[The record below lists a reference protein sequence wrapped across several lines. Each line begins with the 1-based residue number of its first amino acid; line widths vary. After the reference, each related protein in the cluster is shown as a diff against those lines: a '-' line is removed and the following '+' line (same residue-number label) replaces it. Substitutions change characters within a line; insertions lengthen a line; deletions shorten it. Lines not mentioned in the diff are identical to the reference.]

1 MSLYNGP
8 ARGGNRGGKDQFN
21 WDSVKSDKDRE
32 FYLGHSVKATT
43 GRWQK
48 GKDVFWYTREK
59 QEEEAAK
66 ARLEMQAIKQRE
78 EDLMN
83 EALGLKP
90 KTLKQTAKPKLDSQD
105 MAKLLGRTDSEE
117 QGQPDPMQDPDAV
130 KGLGYKPNMMTG
142 VASAGHD
149 VLGGIGVDED
159 SAAALAQD
167 GPAEALPGPPPRLSV
182 AELKQLLKKQKKAA
196 SKAHKEAKKA
206 KKEVKKAK
214 KHKEKDK
221 EKLQVSQ
228 TSDGVG
234 EVQAGLEH
242 ASIQSAEATDI
253 KEPAVPE
260 AAAAHLQQSP
270 EVDLVAKIVK
280 QVNFYFSNT
289 NLPTDNFLL
298 KEVRKTPE
306 GWVPI
311 RLIASFK
318 RMKSLSKDI
327 KVIAAALETSTE
339 LVVSGHRVRR
349 KEPLPQVDETEALL
363 RTAIVDNLPDQAT
376 IDSLTEKFSAAGNVK
391 MVRICQPNSGPRSIA
406 QSIPGAD
413 LAVSRQLHALIEF
426 ENQEQV
432 ATAVKQLTDSNNWRS
447 GVTAETRAIASAQ
460 LQGNPDAADTT
471 VLTQTGQPSRP
482 GQPAAPGSTQPKMP
496 DGSRGFSMGRGQ
508 PITAP
513 KAL

>member
-90 KTLKQTAKPKLDSQD
+90 KALKHTAKPKLDSQD

-117 QGQPDPMQDPDAV
+117 QGQPDPKQDPDAV

-142 VASAGHD
+142 VASAGRD

-182 AELKQLLKKQKKAA
+182 AELKQLLKKQEKAA

-206 KKEVKKAK
+206 KKEAKKAK
-214 KHKEKDK
+214 KHKERDK
-221 EKLQVSQ
+221 EKLQ
-228 TSDGVG
+228 G
-234 EVQAGLEH
+234 
-242 ASIQSAEATDI
+242 
-253 KEPAVPE
+253 
-260 AAAAHLQQSP
+260 HL
-270 EVDLVAKIVK
+270 
-280 QVNFYFSNT
+280 
-289 NLPTDNFLL
+289 
-298 KEVRKTPE
+298 
-306 GWVPI
+306 
-311 RLIASFK
+311 
-318 RMKSLSKDI
+318 
-327 KVIAAALETSTE
+327 
-339 LVVSGHRVRR
+339 
-349 KEPLPQVDETEALL
+349 
-363 RTAIVDNLPDQAT
+363 
-376 IDSLTEKFSAAGNVK
+376 AGNV
-391 MVRICQPNSGPRSIA
+391 
-406 QSIPGAD
+406 
-413 LAVSRQLHALIEF
+413 
-426 ENQEQV
+426 
-432 ATAVKQLTDSNNWRS
+432 
-447 GVTAETRAIASAQ
+447 
-460 LQGNPDAADTT
+460 
-471 VLTQTGQPSRP
+471 
-482 GQPAAPGSTQPKMP
+482 
-496 DGSRGFSMGRGQ
+496 RGQ
-508 PITAP
+508 QVGDMRTQVHLHSLNAITTLMPLGLGILRRAVTGMR
-513 KAL
+513 KRAGTRMVAGIDITH

>member
-142 VASAGHD
+142 VASAGRD

-167 GPAEALPGPPPRLSV
+167 GPADTLPGPPPRLSV
-182 AELKQLLKKQKKAA
+182 AELKQLVKKQEKAA

-206 KKEVKKAK
+206 KKEAKKAK

-221 EKLQVSQ
+221 EKCW
-228 TSDGVG
+228 
-234 EVQAGLEH
+234 GLHSANGRHLPAAVTDSSMSPDADSPPRRRAQQHYEH
-242 ASIQSAEATDI
+242 AAE
-253 KEPAVPE
+253 
-260 AAAAHLQQSP
+260 L
-270 EVDLVAKIVK
+270 
-280 QVNFYFSNT
+280 
-289 NLPTDNFLL
+289 
-298 KEVRKTPE
+298 
-306 GWVPI
+306 
-311 RLIASFK
+311 
-318 RMKSLSKDI
+318 
-327 KVIAAALETSTE
+327 
-339 LVVSGHRVRR
+339 
-349 KEPLPQVDETEALL
+349 
-363 RTAIVDNLPDQAT
+363 
-376 IDSLTEKFSAAGNVK
+376 
-391 MVRICQPNSGPRSIA
+391 
-406 QSIPGAD
+406 
-413 LAVSRQLHALIEF
+413 
-426 ENQEQV
+426 QEQSQHNRESQYDHSQD
-432 ATAVKQLTDSNNWRS
+432 KRKSERYEPDDLKRHLHGRS
-447 GVTAETRAIASAQ
+447 SHRQHSRS
-460 LQGNPDAADTT
+460 
-471 VLTQTGQPSRP
+471 PSRRHVHASRSP
-482 GQPAAPGSTQPKMP
+482 MPERHHNPHASRSTYFQERSYWHVEENRHRN
-496 DGSRGFSMGRGQ
+496 GGRHGRNS
-508 PITAP
+508 PSASP
-513 KAL
+513 PRRRHRS